1 MSTGATMQSA
11 AKDDTIP
18 RLLRRNALR
27 IPDRPAIREKNFGI
41 WRTLTWREY
50 YARVQ
55 DIACGLAA
63 LGFKRGDALAI
74 IGDNRPMLYASLL
87 AAQCLGGRP
96 VPLYQDAIATEL
108 EYVLEHAEIRIVI
121 AEDQEQVDK
130 MLALRERLPG
140 IKEIIFT
147 DRRGMFQYRHEG
159 LRSLDDVIALG
170 HAWGAKNAGTIEAA
184 IEQGSPDDIALI
196 CYTSG
201 TTGRPKGAMLSHGNL
216 IAAAAGFIANTD
228 LRETDDWIAFL
239 PMAWIGDTLYS
250 LVVQIMTGLAANCPE
265 SPETVQRDLR
275 ELGPTAFLAPPR
287 IWENLL
293 TLIQVRA
300 GDASFLKRHLFEFF
314 RDRAIEAEL
323 RRSEGKPV
331 PARLRISTALGEF
344 LVYGPVRD
352 QYGLR
357 RARLCLTGGA
367 PLGGDTF
374 RFFRGFGVN
383 LKQIYGSTEL
393 AAFCS
398 IQPDGEASPNTVG
411 KPAAGIEVRIADGG
425 EVLVRGGN
433 VFRGYLKQDEATREA
448 LDKEGWFHT
457 GDAGFFDPA
466 GHLVIIDRAK
476 DVGKLTDGTPFAPQF
491 IENKLKFS
499 PYIGEAIAFGD
510 GRSSVMAMIAM
521 ALVPVG
527 NWAERRGLA
536 YTSYQDLSQKPEVR
550 ALIRAEVAKCN
561 AGLPPATRVKR
572 ILMLAKDFD
581 ADDAEIT
588 RTRKL
593 RRRFIAEKY
602 EQAIAALY
610 GGKSET
616 ALATDITYEDGRRAT
631 VTATVAIEDV
641 EAPAKELANV

>member
-1 MSTGATMQSA
+1 M
-11 AKDDTIP
+11 
-18 RLLRRNALR
+18 
-27 IPDRPAIREKNFGI
+27 
-41 WRTLTWREY
+41 
-50 YARVQ
+50 
-55 DIACGLAA
+55 
-63 LGFKRGDALAI
+63 
-74 IGDNRPMLYASLL
+74 
-87 AAQCLGGRP
+87 
-96 VPLYQDAIATEL
+96 
-108 EYVLEHAEIRIVI
+108 LEHANISMVI

-140 IKEIIFT
+140 IKDIVFS

-159 LRSLDDVIALG
+159 LRSLADVVALG
-170 HAWGAKNAGTIEAA
+170 RAWEAKNPGAIEAEIDA
-184 IEQGSPDDIALI
+184 GCADDIALI

-216 IAAAAGFIANTD
+216 IAAATAFVANTD
-228 LRETDDWIAFL
+228 LRESDDWIAFL

-250 LVVQIMTGLAANCPE
+250 LVVQILVGLASNCPE

-300 GDASFLKRHLFEFF
+300 ADASFIKRHLYEYF
-314 RDRAIEAEL
+314 RDRAVDAEL
-323 RRSEGKPV
+323 LRSEGKAV
-331 PARLRISTALGEF
+331 PAVLRAMTALGEV

-383 LKQIYGSTEL
+383 LKQLYGSTEL
-393 AAFCS
+393 GAFCS
-398 IQPDGEASPNTVG
+398 IQPDGEANPNTVG
-411 KPAAGIEVRIADGG
+411 KPGAGIEVRIADGG
-425 EVLVRGGN
+425 EVLVRGAN
-433 VFRGYLKQDEATREA
+433 VFSGYLKQEAATREA
-448 LDKEGWFHT
+448 IDGEGWFHT
-457 GDAGFFDPA
+457 GDAGFMDPQ

-499 PYIGEAIAFGD
+499 PYIGEAIAFGH
-510 GRSSVMAMIAM
+510 GRSGVMAMIAM

-561 AGLPPATRVKR
+561 AGLPAATRVR
-572 ILMLAKDFD
+572 RVLMLAKDFD

-593 RRRFIAEKY
+593 RRGFISEKY
-602 EQAIAALY
+602 AQAIDALY
-610 GGKSET
+610 SGKTET
-616 ALATDITYEDGRRAT
+616 ALATEITYEDGRRAT

-641 EAPAKELANV
+641 DAPEPAYV